1 MISVV
6 MAPILLH
13 AASQELSLS
22 TDASWP
28 ACRRCLRPTNHLVPQ
43 CSAIFVATV
52 ILTVQPRGFL
62 GER

>member
-28 ACRRCLRPTNHLVPQ
+28 AFGRLLRPESVFCNSWPE
-43 CSAIFVATV
+43 SF
-52 ILTVQPRGFL
+52 
-62 GER
+62 